1 MKLNTLLYLVYINTV
16 LIYISIGF
24 AACHRSLLTPIP
36 FSNASVINL
45 KVNKVGADGVDMYDE
60 TDVNE
65 DGMIKIGEGYTSD
78 GIHYEAFKPAVE

>member
-1 MKLNTLLYLVYINTV
+1 MVYINTV

-45 KVNKVGADGVDMYDE
+45 KVNKVGADGVDMYDFTGNIYDE

-65 DGMIKIGEGYTSD
+65 DGIIKIGEGYTSD

>member
-1 MKLNTLLYLVYINTV
+1 MKKKMKIGLGLLLLLIVLV
-16 LIYISIGF
+16 
-24 AACHRSLLTPIP
+24 PIP

-45 KVNKVGADGVDMYDE
+45 KVNKVGADGVDIYDFTGNIYDE